1 MRHVCTIPGGPLPD
15 SEVLECRACGVT
27 LIQPARSGKHTNQGP
42 ASA

>member
-1 MRHVCTIPGGPLPD
+1 MQPVCTIPGGPMPD

-27 LIQPARSGKHTNQGP
+27 LIQPASGKHTNQRP